1 MIVIRVDWGVLL
13 AVYEITSHTIA
24 PTRTTTMAMT
34 IADAFYIS
42 RAIII

>member
-13 AVYEITSHTIA
+13 AVYEITSHIIA